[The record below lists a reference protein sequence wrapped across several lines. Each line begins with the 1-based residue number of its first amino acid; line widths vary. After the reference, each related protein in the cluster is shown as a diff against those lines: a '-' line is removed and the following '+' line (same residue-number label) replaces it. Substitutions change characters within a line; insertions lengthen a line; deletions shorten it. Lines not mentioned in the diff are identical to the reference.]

1 MSTMLRGKGV
11 QAPSPKRPD
20 RDDRMRVAKTHRN
33 IVFRLLPQT
42 KANWHWLETTLE
54 SQRQPFNAALEERM
68 DFHRRTRGR
77 TFFDQCKGLT
87 ECRKGIPEMM
97 DVSTRI
103 RRGTLKRL
111 DEAFQGFFGR
121 VKKGGAPG
129 FPRIKGRHF
138 PGSISIVSGVKA
150 GDGNLCVPAFGEMAI
165 RRKGGNP
172 CPEGRPVPAVL
183 WRRSGRWQ
191 AIACHAAEVGEP
203 AGNGHATGLDRDAA
217 TTGIIMPAAALPE
230 RRDRWRSGTCCP
242 GHDEEREGHGR

>member
-1 MSTMLRGKGV
+1 
-11 QAPSPKRPD
+11 
-20 RDDRMRVAKTHRN
+20 MR
-33 IVFRLLPQT
+33 
-42 KANWHWLETTLE
+42 
-54 SQRQPFNAALEERM
+54 
-68 DFHRRTRGR
+68 
-77 TFFDQCKGLT
+77 
-87 ECRKGIPEMM
+87 

-138 PGSISIVSGVKA
+138 PDGISIVSGVKA

-183 WRRSGRWQ
+183 WHRSGRWQ

-203 AGNGHATGLDRDAA
+203 AGNGHATGPDRDAGQVPDSDGEMHEMPVPGRLA
-217 TTGIIMPAAALPE
+217 AKGRRLQRRTVRRKKASRRREKPKRHHAKVVRKIANRRHDWHHHASRDLAAKAGTVAVEGLNVKGMTKGAKGTVEEPAATSRR
-230 RRDRWRSGTCCP
+230 RRDSTASSSTRDGRRSAG
-242 GHDEEREGHGR
+242 